1 MMSAPLYALDTVPPA
16 LLRRRRTALTPTWG
30 DVCFAV
36 EVLALDLQVLDRQ
49 MRSGGDRLHAIVDDL
64 PEFIAGR
71 GVDDGWVLP
80 IDISDLFAAE
90 ADTDGLLDLHRE
102 MAGSDIGDPD
112 VARALSVRMSGQRR
126 ALIERKNE
134 LQEEIDRIQEL
145 LLRQYATG
153 AASIDDWLD

>member
-16 LLRRRRTALTPTWG
+16 LLRRRRTALTPT
-30 DVCFAV
+30 
-36 EVLALDLQVLDRQ
+36 
-49 MRSGGDRLHAIVDDL
+49 
-64 PEFIAGR
+64 
-71 GVDDGWVLP
+71 
-80 IDISDLFAAE
+80 ISDLFAAE